1 MAKALAI
8 VFSIVALDAIAALD
22 DHVSFTYSSFSG
34 LARNDFVATGD
45 ATINNDELRLTGNRL
60 SSYGRIMK
68 QQEIQL
74 CNASASAAASF
85 STEFVFAI
93 TKNDST
99 QVNADGLAFTIAPN
113 LTATSA
119 EGYGR
124 WLGLFD
130 PAANGR
136 ASNRIVAVEF
146 DTFRN
151 FPPDYPEFQ
160 DIDGNHV
167 GLDINGI
174 LSVNSS
180 SLNPRGIS
188 LGIGTVAARIDY
200 DAAVQGLRVFVSSD
214 PSFRNLGD
222 PVLEHSLN
230 LCAYVSDVSYV
241 GFSAGSGTANLD
253 FHRILSWN
261 FSSRLERI
269 PPPSPVTVVD
279 GGKKKDRFKV
289 YFIVTASLLALLAA
303 LLLLAVVS
311 WLVKNPWSKLGFPS
325 EKKKKKSSS
334 KDLVPLPHEIPYAQL
349 AAATQEFSEHNLL
362 GTGGFGSV
370 YRGILPG
377 ENSPVA
383 IKKMAR
389 DSHQGEREFLAELQI
404 ISKLSHRNLV
414 PLRGWHCARDHRELV
429 LVYDYMPQ
437 GSVESALFHKC
448 DALLLLWD
456 ARLRILSGL
465 AAALIYLHE
474 DWEQQII
481 HRDVKCSNVMLDD
494 EFRARLG
501 DFGLART
508 ASHDVS
514 ARVTTLAGTLGYIAP
529 EVGVTYKFTPASD
542 VYSYG
547 VVALEVVTGRRVIGS
562 SKEEKDHKAW
572 LLLPWVEEEYA
583 AGKLLGVVDPR
594 LKGIFN
600 AEEATTVLV
609 TALRCVD
616 SNPGNR
622 PTMRQVRNLLSGVL
636 RD

>member
-1 MAKALAI
+1 MIGLAVSTTHEFALLALVGPMAKALAI
-8 VFSIVALDAIAALD
+8 VLSIVALGATAALD
-22 DHVSFTYSSFSG
+22 DHVSFTYSNFSPQ
-34 LARNDFVATGD
+34 ARNDFVATGD
-45 ATINNDELRLTGNRL
+45 ATFNNDELRLTGNRL

-74 CNASASAAASF
+74 CNASAGAGASF

-99 QVNADGLAFTIAPN
+99 LVNADGLAFTIAPN
-113 LTATSA
+113 LVPTSSA
-119 EGYGR
+119 GYGR

-146 DTFRN
+146 DTFMN
-151 FPPDYPEFQ
+151 FPPVYPEFQ
-160 DIDGNHV
+160 DIDDNHV

-180 SLNPRGIS
+180 SLYPRRIS

-200 DAAVQGLRVFVSSD
+200 DAAVQRLRVFVSSD

-222 PVLEHSLN
+222 PVLEHSVN

-279 GGKKKDRFKV
+279 GGNSPP
-289 YFIVTASLLALLAA
+289 A
-303 LLLLAVVS
+303 
-311 WLVKNPWSKLGFPS
+311 P
-325 EKKKKKSSS
+325 
-334 KDLVPLPHEIPYAQL
+334 
-349 AAATQEFSEHNLL
+349 EHNLL
-362 GTGGFGSV
+362 GTGGFGKV

-383 IKKMAR
+383 IKKMVR

-404 ISKLSHRNLV
+404 ISKRSH
-414 PLRGWHCARDHRELV
+414 P
-429 LVYDYMPQ
+429 
-437 GSVESALFHKC
+437 
-448 DALLLLWD
+448 
-456 ARLRILSGL
+456 
-465 AAALIYLHE
+465 AALIYLHE
-474 DWEQQII
+474 DWEQQVI
-481 HRDVKCSNVMLDD
+481 HRDVKCSNVMLDE

-501 DFGLART
+501 DVGLART

-514 ARVTTLAGTLGYIAP
+514 SRTTTLAGTLGYIAP

-547 VVALEVVTGRRVIGS
+547 VVTLEVVTGRRVIGS
-562 SKEEKDHKAW
+562 SKEKDHNAW
-572 LLLPWVEEEYA
+572 LLVPWVEEQYA

-594 LKGIFN
+594 L
-600 AEEATTVLV
+600 
-609 TALRCVD
+609 
-616 SNPGNR
+616 
-622 PTMRQVRNLLSGVL
+622 
-636 RD
+636 